1 MDEHNQVQFEE
12 DYIKRNN
19 HSITTRPDVSL
30 TESVANA
37 WDAGAHNVEITIPT
51 EYDEYL
57 SVEDDGTGMTYD
69 EFIKRWMTLN
79 YNRLKHQGKDVQFP
93 SSGHTK
99 RIAFGR
105 NGIGRHGMIC
115 FSDIYDVETW
125 KNGECNRFTISLD
138 KGVSPFSIIKHE
150 HYKKDGHGT
159 KISAR
164 VVRNLPDVDEMS
176 SILSG
181 RFLYDPSFV
190 LKINGNVIDL
200 ANHKDIYLKENIVT
214 ENKYSLDITVI
225 DSTKTAMKSQ
235 QHGIAFWV
243 SGRLVGK
250 PSWTYGNR
258 QFLDGRSRV
267 AKRFTVIVKSD
278 DLANEILPDWTGFIE
293 GPNMTYVY
301 DAVEN
306 FVQRFIKDVMSEKR
320 EELQKDIIKES
331 YAALDKLPIPA
342 QREVSAFIETVTEAN
357 PLVNSDFMKL
367 AIGASASSQQS
378 TKGEQLLRQLNFMN
392 PEEIDKL
399 TDLLDNWN
407 VDDIM
412 TVMDEIDKRIVV
424 VEAIERL
431 YESKNTDELH
441 TLHPL
446 VLNARW
452 LFGPQY
458 DSPMFTSNKAL
469 STVIKTLF
477 KEDEYDESQLDNPR
491 KRPDIICLK
500 RFSFKAVCT
509 ERNDGDIM
517 KPDQV
522 LIIELKRGGFKIE
535 DDEVSQAQRYVR
547 QLKKSSV
554 LHKSAEITAYVVGAE
569 IGDVNQTNNSEFGST
584 YVVTYGQLVQTA
596 KTKLFNL
603 KEKLKEHY
611 DSLGEQSIVEIALS
625 ESKQL
630 ML

>member
-1 MDEHNQVQFEE
+1 
-12 DYIKRNN
+12 
-19 HSITTRPDVSL
+19 
-30 TESVANA
+30 
-37 WDAGAHNVEITIPT
+37 
-51 EYDEYL
+51 
-57 SVEDDGTGMTYD
+57 
-69 EFIKRWMTLN
+69 
-79 YNRLKHQGKDVQFP
+79 
-93 SSGHTK
+93 
-99 RIAFGR
+99 
-105 NGIGRHGMIC
+105 MIC

-164 VVRNLPDVDEMS
+164 IVRNLPDVDEMS

-181 RFLYDPSFV
+181 GFLYDPSFV

-200 ANHKDIYLKENIVT
+200 ANHKDIYLKENIFT

-250 PSWTYGNR
+250 PSWTYGDR

-278 DLANEILPDWTGFIE
+278 DLANEILPDWTGFID

-367 AIGASASSQQS
+367 AIGAIASIQQS
-378 TKGEQLLRQLNFMN
+378 TKGEQLFRQLNFMY

-412 TVMDEIDKRIVV
+412 TVMDEIDKRIV

-611 DSLGEQSIVEIALS
+611 DSLGE
-625 ESKQL
+625 
-630 ML
+630 

>member
-1 MDEHNQVQFEE
+1 MSNIAQFENDFIE
-12 DYIKRNN
+12 RTYP
-19 HSITTRPDVSL
+19 SIVSDMSIAFAEL
-30 TESVANA
+30 VANS
-37 WDAGAHNVEITIPT
+37 WDAGATRVYITIPDKKG
-51 EYDEYL
+51 EPIII
-57 SVEDDGTGMTYD
+57 EDNGSGMTND
-69 EFIKRWMTLN
+69 EFRSRWMVFA
-79 YNRLKHQGKDVQFP
+79 YNRVNHQGEYIELVAPD
-93 SSGHTK
+93 ST
-99 RIAFGR
+99 RIRRVAYGR
-105 NGIGRHGMIC
+105 NGVGRHSLVC
-115 FSDIYDVETW
+115 FDDRYSIETW
-125 KNGECNRFTISLD
+125 RDGCLSKYKIAVCGGDSA
-138 KGVSPFSIIKHE
+138 FSIE
-150 HYKKDGHGT
+150 NFSQASKDGHGT

-367 AIGASASSQQS
+367 AIGAIASIQQS

-611 DSLGEQSIVEIALS
+611 D
-625 ESKQL
+625 
-630 ML
+630 

>member
-1 MDEHNQVQFEE
+1 M
-12 DYIKRNN
+12 
-19 HSITTRPDVSL
+19 
-30 TESVANA
+30 
-37 WDAGAHNVEITIPT
+37 
-51 EYDEYL
+51 
-57 SVEDDGTGMTYD
+57 
-69 EFIKRWMTLN
+69 
-79 YNRLKHQGKDVQFP
+79 
-93 SSGHTK
+93 
-99 RIAFGR
+99 
-105 NGIGRHGMIC
+105 
-115 FSDIYDVETW
+115 
-125 KNGECNRFTISLD
+125 
-138 KGVSPFSIIKHE
+138 
-150 HYKKDGHGT
+150 
-159 KISAR
+159 
-164 VVRNLPDVDEMS
+164 
-176 SILSG
+176 
-181 RFLYDPSFV
+181 
-190 LKINGNVIDL
+190 
-200 ANHKDIYLKENIVT
+200 
-214 ENKYSLDITVI
+214 
-225 DSTKTAMKSQ
+225 
-235 QHGIAFWV
+235 
-243 SGRLVGK
+243 
-250 PSWTYGNR
+250 
-258 QFLDGRSRV
+258 
-267 AKRFTVIVKSD
+267 
-278 DLANEILPDWTGFIE
+278 
-293 GPNMTYVY
+293 
-301 DAVEN
+301 
-306 FVQRFIKDVMSEKR
+306 
-320 EELQKDIIKES
+320 
-331 YAALDKLPIPA
+331 
-342 QREVSAFIETVTEAN
+342 
-357 PLVNSDFMKL
+357 
-367 AIGASASSQQS
+367 
-378 TKGEQLLRQLNFMN
+378 LRQLNFMN

-477 KEDEYDESQLDNPR
+477 KEDEYDESQLDNPQ